1 MVTIPRAEYEISP
14 ALGALLVD
22 PLAMDHSLQDGTT
35 CSACVPAP
43 SACLHDRHHMPCLR
57 RTNWVSMIQ
66 NFRNYSFENI
76 LIHDDIEIMLISCS
90 LMKSNILVIDVF

>member
-1 MVTIPRAEYEISP
+1 MVTVPRAEYEISP

-22 PLAMDHSLQDGTT
+22 PLALDYSLQDGTT

-57 RTNWVSMIQ
+57 RTNWVSMEYL
-66 NFRNYSFENI
+66 RKYSFENI
-76 LIHDDIEIMLISCS
+76 LTHEDIEIMLISCS
-90 LMKSNILVIDVF
+90 LMKSNIIDVF